1 LQTARVAGRRGYVVR
16 HQEVGVPHLFI
27 CLDGFD
33 QIDVTTVRVG
43 LHKLVAVPADVTE
56 MHVENLLARA
66 EITDHVVDFLARL
79 VQHLRHRALAEVE
92 PVVTALSS
100 ASGMI

>member
-1 LQTARVAGRRGYVVR
+1 
-16 HQEVGVPHLFI
+16 
-27 CLDGFD
+27 
-33 QIDVTTVRVG
+33 
-43 LHKLVAVPADVTE
+43 